1 MISSTTILRAPE
13 DRHMHCKPENVWQ
26 YSTRETEKG
35 DLNHSMDI
43 IQKLAE
49 AYNSGI
55 PLPPSCIPVG
65 THNDSE

>member
-1 MISSTTILRAPE
+1 MISSTTILWAPE
-13 DRHMHCKPENVWQ
+13 DRHMHCK
-26 YSTRETEKG
+26 YSIGETEKG

>member
-1 MISSTTILRAPE
+1 
-13 DRHMHCKPENVWQ
+13 MHCK
-26 YSTRETEKG
+26 YSIGETEKG